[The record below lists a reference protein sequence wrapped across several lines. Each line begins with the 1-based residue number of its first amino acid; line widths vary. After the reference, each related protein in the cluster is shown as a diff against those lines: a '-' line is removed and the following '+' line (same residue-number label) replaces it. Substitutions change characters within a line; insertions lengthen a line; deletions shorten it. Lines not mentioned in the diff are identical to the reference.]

1 MNKQI
6 AFAYGIA
13 GLAVAAALVA
23 VVTTSTQTAND
34 AAELSAPLAM
44 TEPTYSSAPAEQP
57 LVVAQATPTEA
68 LPPVEYVYVDEPAA
82 ANRRDHDDEDDR
94 HEGESEGESE
104 DDDRDRRGGHDD
116 DDD

>member
-23 VVTTSTQTAND
+23 VVATSTQAAND
-34 AAELSAPLAM
+34 AADLTAPLIM
-44 TEPTYSSAPAEQP
+44 TEPSLGATPVEQP
-57 LVVAQATPTEA
+57 LVVAQAAPTET
-68 LPPVEYVYVDEPAA
+68 LPPEYVYVDEPAPTS
-82 ANRRDHDDEDDR
+82 RRGHDDE
-94 HEGESEGESE
+94 HKGESHRER
-104 DDDRDRRGGHDD
+104 DDDRDDRGHDD